1 MSSSGDEHKDYE
13 GFAVLQH
20 DTVCYIQDEA
30 AIPKG
35 WILLD
40 NQSTV
45 DMFSNEKLMT
55 IISDAK
61 RSLVL
66 FWNAGKAIVTKKV
79 DLKRYGTVWF
89 HAEGIANI
97 LCLMCRKVTK

>member
-1 MSSSGDEHKDYE
+1 M
-13 GFAVLQH
+13 L
-20 DTVCYIQDEA
+20 
-30 AIPKG
+30 
-35 WILLD
+35 
-40 NQSTV
+40 
-45 DMFSNEKLMT
+45 SNEKLMT

-66 FWNAGKAIVTKKV
+66 FWNAGKVIVTKKV

-97 LCLMCRKVTK
+97 LCLMCRKVTKLCMTVLLIKDSRYVKQTVLSGDLPGDLDPPRMGYSFLMLKMM